1 MQLIRKDPNRP
12 VLRDHTEMIGGLPL
26 RTLTFP
32 MLAQTGCVDH
42 VFTTREGG
50 VSSGDCAA
58 MNFNYDREDD
68 PMVVDANYQ
77 RIADAFGGGRS
88 LRHFVCAHQG
98 HTGNVRVVDERDGG
112 EGTLFRRWGKD
123 VDGMVTNTPGLI
135 LGVFTADCTPVYLVD
150 PVHRAVGLV
159 HSGWRGTAAG
169 IAANAIDL
177 MRTHFGS
184 DPADL
189 VCAVGPSICRD
200 CYEISEDVATAFRD
214 RFGSRADQI
223 LFDPHTRKGAQHWQ
237 LDLWQANRLVLE
249 NAGVLPEHIQVT
261 DVCTRCNA
269 ELLFSHRAA
278 GEHRGNCAAF
288 LSLKLPS

>member
-12 VLRDHTEMIGGLPL
+12 VLLDRSETIGGLPL

-32 MLAQTGCVDH
+32 MLEQTGCVDH

-98 HTGNVRVVDERDGG
+98 HTGNVRVVDVRDGG
-112 EGTLFRRWGKD
+112 EGTLFRRWGRD

-150 PVHRAVGLV
+150 PVHR
-159 HSGWRGTAAG
+159 
-169 IAANAIDL
+169 
-177 MRTHFGS
+177 
-184 DPADL
+184 
-189 VCAVGPSICRD
+189 CR
-200 CYEISEDVATAFRD
+200 
-214 RFGSRADQI
+214 
-223 LFDPHTRKGAQHWQ
+223 
-237 LDLWQANRLVLE
+237 
-249 NAGVLPEHIQVT
+249 
-261 DVCTRCNA
+261 
-269 ELLFSHRAA
+269 
-278 GEHRGNCAAF
+278 HRGGRHRPDAHPFRHRSGGPGLRGRAVHLPGLLRNF
-288 LSLKLPS
+288 RGRRRGVQRPLRRPGRSDSLQSPHP

>member
-1 MQLIRKDPNRP
+1 MIQLIRKDPNHP
-12 VLRDHTEMIGGLPL
+12 VLNDRTENIGGLPL

-32 MLAQTGCVDH
+32 ALEAAGCVDH

-50 VSSGDCAA
+50 VSSGDCTA
-58 MNFNYDREDD
+58 MNFNYDREDN

-98 HTGNVRVVDERDGG
+98 HTGNVRVVDENDGG

-123 VDGMVTNTPGLI
+123 VDGMVTDTPGLI

-150 PVHRAVGLV
+150 PVHRAIGLV

-169 IAANAIDL
+169 ISAGAIAL
-177 MRTHFGS
+177 MRTHYGTDPS
-184 DPADL
+184 DL
-189 VCAVGPSICRD
+189 ICAVGPSICRD
-200 CYEISEDVATAFRD
+200 CYEISEDVAAVFRD
-214 RFGSRADQI
+214 RFGAQADQI
-223 LFDPHTRKGAQHWQ
+223 LGDPHRKNGTLHCQ

-249 NAGVLPEHIQVT
+249 NAGVLPEHIQTT

-269 ELLFSHRAA
+269 KLLFSHRAA

-288 LSLKLPS
+288 LSLKP

>member
-1 MQLIRKDPNRP
+1 MELIRKDPNRP
-12 VLRDHTEMIGGLPL
+12 VLLDRTETIGGLPL
-26 RTLTFP
+26 RTLSFP
-32 MLAQTGCVDH
+32 MLEQTGCVDH

-88 LRHFVCAHQG
+88 LRHFVCAHHG
-98 HTGNVRVVDERDGG
+98 HTGNVRVVDVRDGG
-112 EGTLFRRWGKD
+112 EGTLFRRWGRD

-169 IAANAIDL
+169 IAAGAIDL

-200 CYEISEDVATAFRD
+200 CYESSEDVAAVFRE
-214 RFGSRADQI
+214 RCGTQADQI
-223 LFDPHTRKGAQHWQ
+223 LCNPHTRDGALHCQ
-237 LDLWQANRLVLE
+237 LDLWQANSLVLE
-249 NAGVLPEHIQVT
+249 NAGVRPEHIQVT

-269 ELLFSHRAA
+269 KLLFSHRAA

-288 LSLKLPS
+288 LSLKP